1 MHTPAMTIKY
11 KGAVA
16 TDPSLAQHLA
26 ILGKGGVAKATEVE
40 LTRAAATKG
49 VGVQGLHAID
59 VETKVYGAGT
69 KTAAAKTTV
78 ETKSLLANG
87 ASVECERSAVAAKL
101 GGTKGALGGTK
112 GALGGAKGALSGAA
126 KGTIWSGKG
135 LSLGLGLGLG
145 ALGPVLALGALGLTA
160 AGIYLYRKSAEEAEA
175 LVDELD

>member
-101 GGTKGALGGTK
+101 GGTKGALGG
-112 GALGGAKGALSGAA
+112 AKGALSGAA